1 MILVAI
7 ANDTPENLQPLTKF
21 GGVVISDHPTLD
33 IIKAYKSN
41 RVKPGIWDSKWN
53 KVNATLPITLL
64 INSSGKIVRKFT
76 GTSFGRARSE
86 DLLQAVLKYL

>member
-21 GGVVISDHPTLD
+21 GGVVISDYPTLD

-41 RVKPGIWDSKWN
+41 RIKPGIWDRKWN
-53 KVNATLPITLL
+53 KANTTLPITLL
-64 INSSGKIVRKFT
+64 IDSSGKIVRKFT
-76 GTSFGRARSE
+76 GNSIGRARSE
-86 DLLQAVLKYL
+86 DLLQAVLRYL